1 MCRSSWEQGS
11 HTIKAG
17 WSFDKTPSFV
27 LPPVMS
33 RFRDR
38 KLNRTCQY
46 IGYDAFV
53 DATTRGQMRNAFD
66 NGTSIVSNW
75 DVMEGL
81 LDYIFLKLGIEGAE
95 GRVDRPIVMT
105 EPVANLTYPRRSTFS
120 RSYDLVQG
128 Y

>member
-1 MCRSSWEQGS
+1 
-11 HTIKAG
+11 
-17 WSFDKTPSFV
+17 
-27 LPPVMS
+27 MS

-46 IGYDAFV
+46 VGYDAFV

-66 NGTSIVSNW
+66 NGTSIISNW

-81 LDYIFLKLGIEGAE
+81 LDYIFLKLGIEGSE

-105 EPVANLTYPRRSTFS
+105 EPVANLTYPRRSMFS
-120 RSYDLVQG
+120 RIYLSGLGMLMCASDE
-128 Y
+128 